1 MRSHRFPVLAL
12 ALGLAAVFVLPV
24 FAEPTKIK
32 VDGVAIK
39 GYITSLASDAAQG
52 RRTLTPGYE
61 KAAEWAAA
69 KFKEWG
75 LKPAGENG
83 TYFQKIPMTGTRSAF
98 VWATGIPSLVINGRV
113 FYAREN
119 SFAVDTASPAGAR
132 VDAPVVFVGYGISAP
147 AKGLDEYA
155 GVDVK
160 GKIVLALKGS
170 PTTAPTPRVQFAPA
184 PAPEPPRPSGA
195 KDEWAEEAA
204 DKAKIM
210 TAYAKGAAA
219 VMLYNPDPAPAGGAF
234 AMGGFG
240 QRGEALDP
248 AAFTRPF
255 LVVSSI
261 DDSVFRWVMWRDPQ
275 ESPRGFAARFANLRA
290 DIKNKKARSAV
301 TGVTASLKGY
311 DTITRYGE
319 QYKNNVGR
327 NVIAKIE
334 GTDPTLK
341 AQYVIAGGHLDH
353 TGVTNGVIFNGAD
366 DNASGAAT
374 TMEVARALA
383 AAKVQ
388 PKRTLIFA
396 LWTGE
401 EQGLIGSQY
410 YSDNPTDGVKMDS
423 TVAYFNMDMV
433 GLGDRIGAPGALNFP
448 SIFEIIMKDQDP
460 EIAKRVDPSQ
470 SGPGGS
476 DHSAF
481 IERGIEALALMTSGR
496 GGHPDYHD
504 AGDDPAK
511 MEADILGW
519 TGQFVLQ
526 GMLNLANETSA
537 TLLIP
542 DRLVQ
547 YQSQRFSPPDISGA
561 TERNWQAVRASTRD
575 ELMAL
580 VTQRIKSISGA
591 PAGGGITM
599 AVAMRGG
606 GGGGRVATGVRGA
619 GIFQGS
625 VATLEAAA
633 AALNFGRVDVL
644 GPDGAWFGNTLTAA
658 GKNALAAMEAN
669 SIALN
674 LVRPPA
680 SLLADVLDSATK
692 PVMVTGL
699 PVMEAALVEKFKK
712 NNALAAVECDPADVD
727 GCVRQMNVLKD
738 IVGKNNVLVSVGAH
752 KDRAAA
758 TQKLFIAAV
767 KAGWTKDE
775 LFAAAGQAA
784 GRGGPGGGAP
794 NNLSRFGGAPAGRPF

>member
-1 MRSHRFPVLAL
+1 MRRYRLSRLAL
-12 ALGLAAVFVLPV
+12 VCSLAVVLVLPV
-24 FAEPTKIK
+24 FAEPTRIK
-32 VDGVAIK
+32 VDGSAIK

-61 KAAEWAAA
+61 KAADWAAA
-69 KFKEWG
+69 RFKEWG
-75 LKPAGENG
+75 LAPAGENG
-83 TYFQKIPMTGTRSAF
+83 TYFQNVPIAGARSAY
-98 VWATGIPSLVINGRV
+98 VWTTGIPSLVLNGRT
-113 FYAREN
+113 FYHREG
-119 SFAVDTASPAGAR
+119 SFAVDAASTAGTKLN
-132 VDAPVVFVGYGISAP
+132 APVVFVGYGISAP

-160 GKIVLALKGS
+160 GKVVLALKGS
-170 PTTAPTPRVQFAPA
+170 PTTAPTPRVLFAPA
-184 PAPEPPRPSGA
+184 PAPEAPRPAGA
-195 KDEWAEEAA
+195 KDEWAEETT
-204 DKAKIM
+204 DKAKVM

-219 VMLYNPDPAPAGGAF
+219 VMLYNPDPAPAGGMF
-234 AMGGFG
+234 VMGGIG
-240 QRGEALDP
+240 GRGEPIDP

-255 LVVSSI
+255 VYVSSM
-261 DDSVFRWVMWRDPQ
+261 DDSVFRWIMWRDPQ
-275 ESPRGFAARFANLRA
+275 ESARGFSARFAGMRA
-290 DIKNKKARSAV
+290 DIRGKKARSSA
-301 TGVTASLKGY
+301 TGVTAALKGY

-319 QYKNNVGR
+319 QYKNNTGR

-334 GTDPTLK
+334 GTDPALK
-341 AQYVIAGGHLDH
+341 AEYVIAGGHLDH
-353 TGVTNGVIFNGAD
+353 TGTSNGVIFNGAD

-410 YSDNPTDGVKMDS
+410 FSDNPTAGVKMDA

-448 SIFEIIMKDQDP
+448 SIFAVIMKDQDP

-511 MEADILGW
+511 METDILGW

-526 GMLNLANETSA
+526 GMLSLASET
-537 TLLIP
+537 TVNLLIP

-547 YQSQRFSPPDISGA
+547 YQSQRFAPPDISGE
-561 TERNWQAVRASTRD
+561 TGRSWQHVRASTHD

-580 VTQRIKSISGA
+580 MAQRFRTLSGA
-591 PAGGGITM
+591 QPAGGITM
-599 AVAMRGG
+599 AMAMRGG

-644 GPDGAWFGNTLTAA
+644 GPDGAWFGDKLTPA
-658 GKNALAAMEAN
+658 GKTALSAMEAG
-669 SIALN
+669 SIVVN

-680 SLLADVLDSATK
+680 SLMADVLDSAKK
-692 PVMVTGL
+692 PIMVTGL
-699 PVMEAALVEKFKK
+699 PAMDGALLEKFKK
-712 NNALAAVECDPADVD
+712 NNALAVLECDPADAE
-727 GCVRQMNVLKD
+727 GCVREMNALKD
-738 IVGKNNVLVSVGAH
+738 VVGKSNLLVSVGAH
-752 KDRAAA
+752 KDRAGA
-758 TQKLFIAAV
+758 TQKLFLAAV

-784 GRGGPGGGAP
+784 GRGGPGAAAP
-794 NNLSRFGGAPAGRPF
+794 NNLSRFMAAGGGRGF